1 MFVNTIG
8 YSNTSFMDAKH
19 RIVIA
24 DNDASE
30 VAFFAEAMRSVLAE
44 FDVQNA
50 RDGGEC
56 IRMLK
61 NDPSPEIIFLDLE
74 MPVKN
79 GTECLKSLRAMP
91 HFDHTP
97 IIVFS
102 KTHNYRDID
111 KCYKLGANYYL
122 VKPDSKEEMVWLFKQ
137 LFSTIAKHESETKQD
152 QFVLMHKV

>member
-1 MFVNTIG
+1 MV
-8 YSNTSFMDAKH
+8 SKH

-24 DNDASE
+24 DNDTNE
-30 VAFFAEAMRSVLAE
+30 VAFLAEAMAAVLAD

-61 NDPSPEIIFLDLE
+61 MDPSPEMIFLDLE
-74 MPVKN
+74 MPIKN
-79 GTECLKSLRAMP
+79 GTECLKSLREMP

-97 IIVFS
+97 IIIFS
-102 KTHNYRDID
+102 KTHYYRDID

-122 VKPDSKEEMVWLFKQ
+122 VKPESKEEMVTLFKQ
-137 LFSTIAKHESETKQD
+137 LFSTIARHESVTRHE
-152 QFVLMHKV
+152 QFVLMHKA

>member
-74 MPVKN
+74 MPGMKY
-79 GTECLKSLRAMP
+79 
-91 HFDHTP
+91 D
-97 IIVFS
+97 
-102 KTHNYRDID
+102 D
-111 KCYKLGANYYL
+111 K
-122 VKPDSKEEMVWLFKQ
+122 
-137 LFSTIAKHESETKQD
+137 
-152 QFVLMHKV
+152 

>member
-1 MFVNTIG
+1 MV
-8 YSNTSFMDAKH
+8 AKP

-24 DNDASE
+24 DNDTKE
-30 VAFFAEAMRSVLAE
+30 VAFFADAIAAVLAE

-61 NDPSPEIIFLDLE
+61 MDPSPEMIFLDLK
-74 MPVKN
+74 MPIKN
-79 GTECLKSLRAMP
+79 GAECLKSLREMP

-97 IIVFS
+97 IIIFS
-102 KTHNYRDID
+102 KSYNYRDID

-122 VKPDSKEEMVWLFKQ
+122 VKPDSKEEMVNLFKQ
-137 LFSTIAKHESETKQD
+137 LFSTIARNDSTTRHE
-152 QFVLMHKV
+152 QFVLMQKL